1 MGRVLTMDKTTTIET
16 LLRQGQGIRAICRM
30 VRSAP
35 KVVIRLRD
43 ALRDRE
49 TPTSEVPTGS
59 EGERETVQA
68 QVPTGESLS
77 PALSPLDSWGYE
89 EQEES
94 PDVGG
99 QELTTRSTQLRP
111 HLAMISH
118 LIDRGLEARLI
129 WQELVDAHSF
139 RGAEDSVKRLVRK
152 ARARRPKWFQHLAVL
167 PGQEAQMDFMEGP
180 KIWKGDGR
188 GKSDTRRSW
197 IMVLTLSHSG
207 KSYRE
212 VIGNQSA
219 RTVIEALMR
228 GFEKFGGVPEWLKID
243 NFKAAVTQAHR
254 YDPILN
260 PLFQAWAS
268 HYGIVLSPCDPGKP
282 NQKGR
287 VERDCRYTRDSFV
300 KALTETVTFDDL
312 NQKLGSWSRKVA
324 DQRIHGRHKRQVQE
338 VFASEEKPA
347 LRPLPDRPFLVFEMG
362 RRKVS
367 VHGAVEVEGCHYE
380 VSHRLISTTVEVRYD
395 SKEVRVYRTD
405 ERQAPVFLVR
415 HDRCWKKG
423 TLVGAVGTHPAWMD
437 KSRQDR
443 EAHYIQAARKQIGP
457 HCEAVVGAILSNDRG
472 HHPRVHRMVQGIRSL
487 AKRFGADA
495 LEQACARTTPHPEV
509 NWHHLQEL
517 CEMIRAKADDPSR
530 PKSSSET
537 ECHEALTMN
546 RIMTDPVIRP
556 LSEYDDLL
564 EGMASVSEVAP

>member
-1 MGRVLTMDKTTTIET
+1 MGRVLTMDKRTTIET

-30 VRSAP
+30 VHSAP

-43 ALRDRE
+43 ALVDRE
-49 TPTSEVPTGS
+49 TPTSEVPAGS
-59 EGERETVQA
+59 DRRRETVEA
-68 QVPTGESLS
+68 QVPTGPSA
-77 PALSPLDSWGYE
+77 ALALDSWGYE
-89 EQEES
+89 EEEPDES
-94 PDVGG
+94 PAVDAL
-99 QELTTRSTQLRP
+99 EWTTRSTQLRP
-111 HLAMISH
+111 HLATIQGLM
-118 LIDRGLEARLI
+118 DRGLEARLI
-129 WQELVDAHSF
+129 WQELVETHGF

-152 ARARRPKWFQHLAVL
+152 ARARRPKWFQHLPVL

-180 KIWKGDGR
+180 RIWKGEGR

-212 VIGNQSA
+212 VIANQSA

-228 GFEKFGGVPEWLKID
+228 GFDKFAGVPEWLKID
-243 NFKAAVTQAHR
+243 NFKAAVIQAHR

-287 VERDCRYTRDSFV
+287 VERDCRYTRESFV
-300 KALTETVTFDDL
+300 KPMTDTVTLDEL
-312 NQKLGSWSRKVA
+312 NHKLWSWNRKVA

-362 RRKVS
+362 LRKVS
-367 VHGAVEVEGCHYE
+367 VHGTVEIEGCHYE
-380 VSHRLISTTVEVRYD
+380 VSHRLIGITVEVRYD
-395 SKEVRVYRTD
+395 SKEVRVYRAD
-405 ERQAPVFLVR
+405 ERQAPAFLVR

-423 TLVGAVGTHPAWMD
+423 TLVGAVGAHPAWMD
-437 KSRQDR
+437 TSRVQR
-443 EAHYIQAARKQIGP
+443 EAHYIQSAKDQVGP
-457 HCEAVVGAILSNDRG
+457 HCGAVVLAILSNDRG
-472 HHPRVHRMVQGIRSL
+472 RHPRVHRMVQGIRSL
-487 AKRFGADA
+487 AKRFGTDA
-495 LEQACARTTPHPEV
+495 LEQACARTTPHPDV
-509 NWHHLQEL
+509 NWHRLQEL
-517 CEMIRAKADDPSR
+517 CEMIRAKSDEPSHQGTAT
-530 PKSSSET
+530 T
-537 ECHEALTMN
+537 ERL
-546 RIMTDPVIRP
+546 MTDPVIRP

-564 EGMASVSEVAP
+564 EGMAGVSEVSP